1 MRLSLLAVGTRLPDW
16 VNAGYQDYAR
26 RLPRECAL
34 QLKEI
39 GVSPRRRGT
48 PVAEAIKKEG
58 ERMLA
63 AIPPR
68 AWTVALDVGGKP
80 WTTEDLASRLDEWM
94 AAGDDVALLV
104 GGPDGLAPACLD
116 AARVRWSLTAMTL
129 PHGLVRVVVAEQ
141 IYRAWSF
148 LRGHPYHRP

>member
-1 MRLSLLAVGTRLPDW
+1 MPDW

-48 PVAEAIKKEG
+48 PVAEAVKKEG
-58 ERMLA
+58 KRMLA

-94 AAGDDVALLV
+94 TAGDGVALLV
-104 GGPDGLAPACLD
+104 GGPDGLAPACLG
-116 AARVRWSLTAMTL
+116 AARARWSLSAMTL
-129 PHGLVRVVVAEQ
+129 PHGLVRVMVAEQ